1 MVCALAL
8 QNSPFVIVVMRFALH
23 MLLQIFIEILKLI
36 FEDPHG
42 YEVKD
47 NGDKAE
53 LLNHTF
59 VSHFNTEQISI
70 DQSH

>member
-8 QNSPFVIVVMRFALH
+8 QNSPFVIVVMRFTHH
-23 MLLQIFIEILKLI
+23 MLLHIIEILKLI
-36 FEDPHG
+36 FEDLHG

-47 NGDKAE
+47 NGNKAE

-59 VSHFNTEQISI
+59 VTEQMPI